1 MGFNWGGKKW
11 RPANVPKGQPK
22 INQSIEELLKPLSE
36 KKWKGNVWGSQ
47 IMNVEKET
55 TPDVTPSVTPT
66 PSSSSI
72 PPSVTPTPTVTPSIT
87 PTPSSSVSLL
97 AFQQT
102 DSTFSNGESNAC
114 SPYGP
119 VYTYNQRTATIGGSA
134 GTADVTCQIDNSSVQ
149 WGLQS
154 KLTIPSDTN
163 WNAGT
168 WTVRLRTSST
178 VPSELKLHSI
188 YICRVNSSN
197 VSQATIGSVSVNTTI
212 ATNTTYTA
220 TISGSSQTP
229 SLGDYVNI
237 VFVFE
242 NTKTGVGTQ
251 TFTIK
256 SNQVINSPFS
266 TAPSPSPSPTPT
278 ATPTVTPTPSPV
290 VLTLNQSY
298 QGGIIVYILQS
309 GDTGYDANVQHGLI
323 MPTTDTG
330 GVNTLWGCFGTNITG
345 TTSSIGSGQ
354 ANTTAIVNQCATAGI
369 AARLCDDL
377 TSGGYSDWYLPSKD
391 EWVQINGAYSQS
403 LIPAAN
409 LNGNA
414 YWTSTQY
421 DANTAWL
428 QKLNDEMVNETKNST
443 GQSPRARAVRSF

>member
-1 MGFNWGGKKW
+1 MGFNWGNKKW

-22 INQSIEELLKPLSE
+22 INQSIDELLKPLSE

-55 TPDVTPSVTPT
+55 IPDVTPSVTPT

-72 PPSVTPTPTVTPSIT
+72 PPSATPTPTVTPSIT
-87 PTPSSSVSLL
+87 PSLTP
-97 AFQQT
+97 
-102 DSTFSNGESNAC
+102 
-114 SPYGP
+114 
-119 VYTYNQRTATIGGSA
+119 
-134 GTADVTCQIDNSSVQ
+134 
-149 WGLQS
+149 
-154 KLTIPSDTN
+154 
-163 WNAGT
+163 
-168 WTVRLRTSST
+168 
-178 VPSELKLHSI
+178 
-188 YICRVNSSN
+188 
-197 VSQATIGSVSVNTTI
+197 
-212 ATNTTYTA
+212 
-220 TISGSSQTP
+220 
-229 SLGDYVNI
+229 
-237 VFVFE
+237 
-242 NTKTGVGTQ
+242 
-251 TFTIK
+251 
-256 SNQVINSPFS
+256 
-266 TAPSPSPSPTPT
+266 
-278 ATPTVTPTPSPV
+278 TPTPSRI